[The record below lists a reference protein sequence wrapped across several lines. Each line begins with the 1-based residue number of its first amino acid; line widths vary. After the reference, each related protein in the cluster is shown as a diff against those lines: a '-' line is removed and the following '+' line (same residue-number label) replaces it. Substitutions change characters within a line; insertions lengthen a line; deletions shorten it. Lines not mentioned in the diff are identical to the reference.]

1 MKKPLTAAASHITHP
16 GITTRAAK
24 AAGVST
30 HEKEEEWA
38 HTKGNSAAAK
48 KSALVETWDWPLATL
63 SIRRDDAR
71 LRKRQRIQPIW

>member
-48 KSALVETWDWPLATL
+48 KKRARGNLGLAF
-63 SIRRDDAR
+63 SHA
-71 LRKRQRIQPIW
+71 KH